1 MRTTLS
7 VLLLLLILSIISGCA
22 GSGRSNYKPQ
32 NLSTEN
38 AAILIDDLA
47 ATIAA
52 NTPAKSTVFEIE
64 SDSLSSA
71 IGEALKKKGYAV
83 VLSSPHNQGETS
95 TAKRLNYTVDWLTQD
110 SLYATVIVDNDRYSR
125 AYSMASGKLTPKGGP
140 MVGVTSHE

>member
-1 MRTTLS
+1 MRSILS
-7 VLLLLLILSIISGCA
+7 VLLLLLILSGCA

-83 VLSSPHNQGETS
+83 VLVAPHAQPGEST
-95 TAKRLNYTVDWLTQD
+95 TAKQLNYTVDWLSQD
-110 SLYATVIVDNDRYSR
+110 SLYATVIVDKDRYSR
-125 AYSMASGKLTPKGGP
+125 TYSVASGKLTPKGGP

>member
-1 MRTTLS
+1 MRSFFPVILI
-7 VLLLLLILSIISGCA
+7 LLILSGCA
-22 GSGRSNYKPQ
+22 MSGRSNYKPQ
-32 NLSTEN
+32 NLSIEN
-38 AAILIDDLA
+38 VAILVDDLA

-64 SDSLSSA
+64 SDSLSIA

-83 VLSSPHNQGETS
+83 VQPTPHGQQGASS
-95 TAKRLNYTVDWLTQD
+95 TAKRLNYTVDWLSQD
-110 SLYATVIVDNDRYSR
+110 SLYATVIVDSDRYSR